1 MTFEQGGRCTLART
15 NSRNRSEHFGIEQ
28 ADRLLHLYV
37 IGKTGVG
44 KTTLLE
50 TLIIQDIEAGRG
62 CALIDPH
69 GDLVERVARRA
80 LASRPDDVIY
90 VDVPNPLQPYS
101 YNPLSRVSVD
111 KRPLV
116 ASGLME
122 VFKKMWGDAWGVRM
136 EHILRNALLT
146 LLEQPAA
153 TVPDILR
160 LFVDKAFL
168 RQSMERVTNLQVK
181 QFWKTEFDKYSFR
194 QRPEAIAP
202 IQNKVGAF
210 LSDPRIHRIIAGD
223 GVPIRLRSVMDD
235 GRVLLI
241 NLAKGKIGDDSAGL
255 LGGLFVTALGLAAYS
270 RADIP
275 EERRRPFF
283 IYIDEFQNFT
293 TLSVANMLSELR
305 KFHVGMV
312 LAHQYL
318 HQLEPDIR
326 HAVLGNAGTL
336 ISFRLGPEDAAFI
349 AREFAPN
356 FEPLDLMNLPNH
368 DIYIKLMIDGTPS
381 KPFSATTFPPSSV
394 RGHMRDIRPAPLRR
408 EGRQ

>member
-1 MTFEQGGRCTLART
+1 MPSVAPLILART
-15 NSRNRSEHFGIEQ
+15 NTRDRHLPFGVQ
-28 ADRLLHLYV
+28 LADRLFHLYV

-50 TLIIQDIEAGRG
+50 NMIVQDIAAGRG

-69 GDLVERVARRA
+69 GDLVERVAERVPAWRRDD
-80 LASRPDDVIY
+80 LVYVNVPD
-90 VDVPNPLQPYS
+90 PEQPYS
-101 YNPLSRVSVD
+101 YNPLSRVSAD

-122 VFKKMWGDAWGVRM
+122 VFEKMWGDAWGVRM
-136 EHILRNALLT
+136 EHILRNSLLT
-146 LLEQPAA
+146 LLEQPRA

-160 LFVDKAFL
+160 LFADKDFR
-168 RQSMERVTNLQVK
+168 RQAVARVTNEQVK
-181 QFWKTEFDKYSFR
+181 LFWKTEFEQYNFR
-194 QRPEAIAP
+194 QRPEVVAP

-210 LSDPRIHRIIAGD
+210 LSDPRIHRIVAGS
-223 GVPIRLRSVMDD
+223 GRPLRLRSIMDE

-241 NLAKGKIGDDSAGL
+241 NLAKGKIGDDSSGV

-275 EERRRPFF
+275 EEKRRPFF

-293 TLSVANMLSELR
+293 TLSIANMLSELR
-305 KFHVGMV
+305 KFRVGMI

-318 HQLEPDIR
+318 AQLDPDIR

-336 ISFRLGPEDAAFI
+336 VSFRIGPEDATLL
-349 AREFAPN
+349 AREFEPI
-356 FEPLDLMNLPNH
+356 FTPLDLMNLPNH
-368 DIYIKLMIDGTPS
+368 EIYMKLMIDGTPS
-381 KPFSATTFPPSSV
+381 RPFSASTL
-394 RGHMRDIRPAPLRR
+394 PAG
-408 EGRQ
+408 E

>member
-1 MTFEQGGRCTLART
+1 MAMTSEHDGRCTLART
-15 NSRNRSEHFGIEQ
+15 NSRNRSNQFGIEQ

-80 LASRPDDVIY
+80 LASRPHDTIY

-122 VFKKMWGDAWGVRM
+122 VFEKMWGDAWGVRM

-210 LSDPRIHRIIAGD
+210 LSDPRIHRIVAGD
-223 GVPIRLRSVMDD
+223 GIPIRLRSVMDE
-235 GRVLLI
+235 GKVLLI

-270 RADIP
+270 RADI
-275 EERRRPFF
+275 
-283 IYIDEFQNFT
+283 
-293 TLSVANMLSELR
+293 
-305 KFHVGMV
+305 G
-312 LAHQYL
+312 
-318 HQLEPDIR
+318 
-326 HAVLGNAGTL
+326 
-336 ISFRLGPEDAAFI
+336 AAI
-349 AREFAPN
+349 AA
-356 FEPLDLMNLPNH
+356 
-368 DIYIKLMIDGTPS
+368 
-381 KPFSATTFPPSSV
+381 
-394 RGHMRDIRPAPLRR
+394 
-408 EGRQ
+408 

>member
-1 MTFEQGGRCTLART
+1 MSSVALT
-15 NSRNRSEHFGIEQ
+15 NSRNCSEPFGIKQ
-28 ADRLLHLYV
+28 RDRLFHLYL

-50 TLIIQDIEAGRG
+50 NLISQDMAEGRG

-69 GDLVERVARRA
+69 GDLVERIATRARETRDTD
-80 LASRPDDVIY
+80 LFY
-90 VDVPNPLQPYS
+90 FDVPSPTHLFS
-101 YNPLSRVSVD
+101 YNPLSRVSAD

-146 LLEQPAA
+146 LLEQPKA
-153 TVPDILR
+153 TIADVLR
-160 LFVDKAFL
+160 LFGDNTFRHQAVE
-168 RQSMERVTNLQVK
+168 QVTNPQVK

-194 QRPEAIAP
+194 QRPESLAP
-202 IQNKVGAF
+202 IQNKIGAF
-210 LSDPRIHRIIAGD
+210 LSDPRIHRIVAGN
-223 GVPIRLRSVMDD
+223 GVPIRLRSIMDE
-235 GRVLLI
+235 GKVLLI
-241 NLAKGKIGDDSAGL
+241 NLAKGKIGDDSANV

-275 EERRRPFF
+275 EEQRRPFF

-293 TLSVANMLSELR
+293 TLSIANMLSELR
-305 KFHVGMV
+305 KFRVGMV

-318 HQLEPDIR
+318 HQLDPDIQ
-326 HAVLGNAGTL
+326 HAILGNVGTL

-349 AREFAPN
+349 AREFAPT
-356 FEPLDLMNLPNH
+356 FEPLDFMNLPNH

-381 KPFSATTFPPSSV
+381 KPFSATTLPP
-394 RGHMRDIRPAPLRR
+394 MMI
-408 EGRQ
+408 